1 MTESKVM
8 NTRTMLVAA
17 LAAMTITAPLG
28 AEPTKAPAQPTG
40 QPVNRPAEILLASAE
55 IRAPGQNVEAA
66 QSEAQAP
73 APAKRPRAARVTT
86 CRCAGQ
92 TPQQP

>member
-1 MTESKVM
+1 MH
-8 NTRTMLVAA
+8 TRFMLVAA
-17 LAAMTITAPLG
+17 LAAMTLSAPVG
-28 AEPTKAPAQPTG
+28 AEPAKAPAQPAA
-40 QPVNRPAEILLASAE
+40 QPNRPAEILLASAE
-55 IRAPGQNVEAA
+55 IRAPGQTVEAA
-66 QSEAQAP
+66 QGEAQSP

>member
-1 MTESKVM
+1 MH
-8 NTRTMLVAA
+8 TRFMLVAA
-17 LAAMTITAPLG
+17 LAAMTLTAPLG
-28 AEPTKAPAQPTG
+28 AEPVKAPAQPAA
-40 QPVNRPAEILLASAE
+40 QPVDRPAEILVASAE
-55 IRAPGQNVEAA
+55 IRSPGQNAEAP

-92 TPQQP
+92 IPQQP